1 MGGDFLEGK
10 HMTQTAAI
18 SAPKHTASFLR
29 RLSTLLWRLPG
40 LRLGL
45 LGLPPSMWFLFFYLI
60 PLTVLIAAAFWSVD
74 SMTGE
79 LHPGFSLH
87 NFKSLIETKIYH
99 TVIFRTIGIA
109 AAVTIFDILLAFPI
123 AYWMGVMAGPKWRAA
138 LGVCV
143 LIPLWSSYL
152 ARVYAWRL
160 ILSHDG
166 ILNWL
171 MHSLGLGENGI
182 GYSNWAMSLT
192 FTYLWLPFMILPIAT
207 ALERVPRNLLEA
219 SADLGGHGFTTL
231 RRVVLPLAAPGM
243 IAGSIFTFS
252 LTLGDYVTPILVGG
266 PSSDFI
272 GNVIYKT
279 VGVANDIPFA
289 AALAVVPLLVMGVYL
304 WATRVLD
311 KEASI

>member
-1 MGGDFLEGK
+1 
-10 HMTQTAAI
+10 MTQTADM
-18 SAPKHTASFLR
+18 TAARSPAARPLR
-29 RLSTLLWRLPG
+29 ALSTLLWRLPG
-40 LRLGL
+40 LRLTA
-45 LGLPPSMWFLFFYLI
+45 LGLPPSLWFLLFYLI
-60 PLTVLIAAAFWSVD
+60 PLAVLIVAAFWSVD
-74 SMTGE
+74 SLTGA
-79 LHPGFSLH
+79 LKPGFSLH
-87 NFKSLIETKIYH
+87 NFQSLWETPIYH

-109 AAVTIFDILLAFPI
+109 AAVTFIDILLAFPV
-123 AYWMGVMAGPKWRAA
+123 AYWMGVMAGPKMRAV

-171 MHSLGLGENGI
+171 LRGMGLGENGI
-182 GYSNWAMSLT
+182 GYSNWAMTLT

-231 RRVVLPLAAPGM
+231 RRVVLPLALPGM

-289 AALAVVPLLVMGVYL
+289 AALAVVPLVVMGLYL

-311 KEASI
+311 RETAI

>member
-1 MGGDFLEGK
+1 
-10 HMTQTAAI
+10 MTTTTDTSQRSSSPGI
-18 SAPKHTASFLR
+18 LRQAS
-29 RLSTLLWRLPG
+29 TILWRLPG

-45 LGLPPSMWFLFFYLI
+45 LGLPPSLWFLVFYLV
-60 PLTVLIAAAFWSVD
+60 PLGVLIIAAFWTVD
-74 SMTGE
+74 SLSGA
-79 LHPGFSLH
+79 LVPGFSLH
-87 NFKSLIETKIYH
+87 NFQALATTPVYH
-99 TVIFRTIGIA
+99 TVILRTIGIA
-109 AAVTIFDILLAFPI
+109 AGVTLADALLAFPL
-123 AYWMGVMAGPKWRAA
+123 AYWMGVMAGPRTRAI

-143 LIPLWSSYL
+143 LVPLWSSYL

-166 ILNWL
+166 ILNWVL
-171 MHSLGLGENGI
+171 SGFGLGDNAI
-182 GYSNWAMSLT
+182 GYSNWAMGLT
-192 FTYLWLPFMILPIAT
+192 FTYLWLPFMVLPIAT

-231 RRVVLPLAAPGM
+231 RRVVLPLAAPGI

-266 PSSDFI
+266 ASSDFI

-289 AALAVVPLLVMGVYL
+289 AALAVVPLVVMGLYL
-304 WATRVLD
+304 WATRILD
-311 KEASI
+311 RETQI

>member
-1 MGGDFLEGK
+1 
-10 HMTQTAAI
+10 MTQATVLT
-18 SAPKHTASFLR
+18 SHPTRPLR
-29 RLSTLLWRLPG
+29 SLSTLLWRLPG

-45 LGLPPSMWFLFFYLI
+45 LGLPPSLWFLLFYLV
-60 PLTVLIAAAFWSVD
+60 PLGVLIIAAFWSVD
-74 SMTGE
+74 SMTGA
-79 LHPGFSLH
+79 LQPGFSLH
-87 NFKSLIETKIYH
+87 NFRALWDTAIYH
-99 TVIFRTIGIA
+99 TVILRTIGIA
-109 AAVTIFDILLAFPI
+109 AAVTAFDILLAFPV
-123 AYWMGVMAGPKWRAA
+123 AYWIGVMAGPRMRAV

-171 MHSLGLGENGI
+171 MSSLGLGENGI
-182 GYSNWAMSLT
+182 GYSNWAMTLT

-207 ALERVPRNLLEA
+207 ALEKVPRNLLEA
-219 SADLGGHGFTTL
+219 SADLGGRGFTTL

-252 LTLGDYVTPILVGG
+252 LTMGDYVTPILVGG

-289 AALAVVPLLVMGVYL
+289 AALAVVPLVVMGLYL
-304 WATRVLD
+304 WAARLLD
-311 KEASI
+311 KEAAL

>member
-1 MGGDFLEGK
+1 MNQAAETLL
-10 HMTQTAAI
+10 QTPH
-18 SAPKHTASFLR
+18 APGLPR

-40 LRLGL
+40 LRLSL
-45 LGLPPSMWFLFFYLI
+45 LGLPPSLWFLLFYLI
-60 PLTVLIAAAFWSVD
+60 PLGVLIIAAFWSVD
-74 SMTGE
+74 AMTGA
-79 LHPGFSLH
+79 LKPGFSWH
-87 NFKSLIETKIYH
+87 NFANLWQTQIYH

-109 AAVTIFDILLAFPI
+109 AGVTVADIILAFPL
-123 AYWMGVMAGPKWRAA
+123 AYWMGVMAGPRMRAV
-138 LGVCV
+138 LGVAV
-143 LIPLWSSYL
+143 LVPLWSSYL

-166 ILNWL
+166 ILNWM
-171 MHSLGLGENGI
+171 MHGLGLGENTI

-219 SADLGGHGFTTL
+219 SADLGGRGLTTL
-231 RRVVLPLAAPGM
+231 VRVVLPLAAPGM

-266 PSSDFI
+266 PDSDFI
-272 GNVIYKT
+272 GNVIYKS

-289 AALAVVPLLVMGVYL
+289 AALAVVPLVVMGLYL
-304 WATRVLD
+304 MATRFLD
-311 KEASI
+311 RETAT

>member
-1 MGGDFLEGK
+1 
-10 HMTQTAAI
+10 MTQATVLT
-18 SAPKHTASFLR
+18 SHPTRPLR
-29 RLSTLLWRLPG
+29 SLSTLLWRLPG

-45 LGLPPSMWFLFFYLI
+45 LGLPPSLWFLLFYLV
-60 PLTVLIAAAFWSVD
+60 PLGVLIIAAFWSVD
-74 SMTGE
+74 SMTGA
-79 LHPGFSLH
+79 LQPGFSLH
-87 NFKSLIETKIYH
+87 NFRALWDTAIYH
-99 TVIFRTIGIA
+99 TVILRTIGIA
-109 AAVTIFDILLAFPI
+109 AAVTAFDILLAFPV
-123 AYWMGVMAGPKWRAA
+123 AYWIGVMAGPKMRAV

-171 MHSLGLGENGI
+171 MSSLGLGENGI
-182 GYSNWAMSLT
+182 GYSNWAMTLT

-207 ALERVPRNLLEA
+207 ALEKVPRNLLEA
-219 SADLGGHGFTTL
+219 SADLGGRGFTTL

-252 LTLGDYVTPILVGG
+252 LTMGDYVTPILVGG

-289 AALAVVPLLVMGVYL
+289 AALAVVPLVVMGLYL
-304 WATRVLD
+304 WAARLLD
-311 KEASI
+311 KEAAI

>member
-1 MGGDFLEGK
+1 
-10 HMTQTAAI
+10 MTQTAALTLHK
-18 SAPKHTASFLR
+18 PGPLR
-29 RLSTLLWRLPG
+29 SLSTLLWRLPG

-45 LGLPPSMWFLFFYLI
+45 LGLPPSLWFLLFYLI
-60 PLTVLIAAAFWSVD
+60 PLGVLIIAAFWSVD
-74 SMTGE
+74 AMTGA
-79 LHPGFSLH
+79 LTPGFSLH
-87 NFKSLIETKIYH
+87 NFRSLWETPIYH
-99 TVIFRTIGIA
+99 TVILRTIGIA
-109 AAVTIFDILLAFPI
+109 ATVTVFDILLAFPV
-123 AYWMGVMAGPKWRAA
+123 AYWMGVMAGPKMRAV

-171 MHSLGLGENGI
+171 MGSLGLGENGI
-182 GYSNWAMSLT
+182 GYSNWAMTLT

-207 ALERVPRNLLEA
+207 ALEKVPRNLLEA

-231 RRVVLPLAAPGM
+231 RRIVLPLAAPGM

-289 AALAVVPLLVMGVYL
+289 AALAVVPLVVMGLYL

-311 KEASI
+311 KEAST